1 MTYLS
6 PTAGG
11 TQYGE
16 GVGASYRAEIVEAGD
31 GVRLRPADDAT
42 IPTELNE
49 VHLLGLA
56 IALAMGAAGYE
67 HHPEPRD
74 AENQTIDALL
84 AGEVSMPWRMA
95 RPPSGGAPPP
105 SSGTP
110 PPSGEA
116 RQSSGAAQASH
127 LVCDRSDGAAWRCRI
142 EPAQQ

>member
-1 MTYLS
+1 V
-6 PTAGG
+6 
-11 TQYGE
+11 
-16 GVGASYRAEIVEAGD
+16 GVAARYRAEIVEAGD

-84 AGEVSMPWRMA
+84 AGEVTMPWRTA
-95 RPPSGGAPPP
+95 RPASGN
-105 SSGTP
+105 
-110 PPSGEA
+110 
-116 RQSSGAAQASH
+116 AQATH
-127 LVCDRSDGAAWRCRI
+127 VVCDRSDSGSWRCRI
-142 EPAQQ
+142 EPAPQ